1 MLGGSVYIALI
12 RYVISL
18 TGTIVL
24 FSLISEPR
32 YDKKKTVICY
42 ISFGIV
48 LIACACIWYVIDWST
63 WMKMS
68 AFVMYLCFSAF
79 AILMSSD
86 PIYLLLYK
94 LALIYYLLAVFLI
107 GGIEVSMIFFDRN
120 VWADI
125 ITRII
130 LILFMAV
137 FIDKKIKESIR
148 RFGHYVE
155 TELDKFSIFIMILSI
170 LFGIGFILNPNT
182 IVQTPYRLFQLM
194 MNFFL
199 TGALQ
204 LLVYRLYLHIGK
216 EKEYQKENQLMQMNH
231 RLLERNMELMEESI
245 VSGRRIRHD
254 ARHHNAVIAEYA
266 RRGQND
272 ELLKYLKE
280 YDKETDEGM
289 IQQICSN
296 TAINNILTAYTRWAQ
311 QEQIKVTLDVEIGDN
326 LGIPNID
333 LVTILANAYEN
344 AIYGCIEVKKQ
355 LPEQRCFIYLM
366 LKRKRNKLV
375 ICCNNTCRKETE
387 IKNGQPKPEF
397 TGGIGVLSVIKTAE
411 NFGGEY
417 DFKNDE
423 GVFVFRLIMNIP
435 PLYNTTANE
444 RGTDNVSDSTLR

>member
-1 MLGGSVYIALI
+1 
-12 RYVISL
+12 
-18 TGTIVL
+18 
-24 FSLISEPR
+24 
-32 YDKKKTVICY
+32 
-42 ISFGIV
+42 
-48 LIACACIWYVIDWST
+48 
-63 WMKMS
+63 
-68 AFVMYLCFSAF
+68 
-79 AILMSSD
+79 
-86 PIYLLLYK
+86 
-94 LALIYYLLAVFLI
+94 
-107 GGIEVSMIFFDRN
+107 
-120 VWADI
+120 
-125 ITRII
+125 
-130 LILFMAV
+130 
-137 FIDKKIKESIR
+137 
-148 RFGHYVE
+148 
-155 TELDKFSIFIMILSI
+155 
-170 LFGIGFILNPNT
+170 
-182 IVQTPYRLFQLM
+182 
-194 MNFFL
+194 
-199 TGALQ
+199 
-204 LLVYRLYLHIGK
+204 
-216 EKEYQKENQLMQMNH
+216 
-231 RLLERNMELMEESI
+231 
-245 VSGRRIRHD
+245 
-254 ARHHNAVIAEYA
+254 
-266 RRGQND
+266 
-272 ELLKYLKE
+272 
-280 YDKETDEGM
+280 M

-397 TGGIGVLSVIKTAE
+397 TGGIGVLSIIKTAE